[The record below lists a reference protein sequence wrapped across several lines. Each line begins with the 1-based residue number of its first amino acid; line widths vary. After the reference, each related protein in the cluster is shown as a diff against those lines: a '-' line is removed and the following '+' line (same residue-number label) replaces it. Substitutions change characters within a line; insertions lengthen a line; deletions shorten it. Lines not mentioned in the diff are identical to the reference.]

1 VDTTE
6 RRRNVMAKHDV
17 TLTDEY
23 RVVWQRR
30 GGKTIRRRYATLAA
44 AERTMRE
51 QIEQA
56 PQAPALTMLTLQRRH
71 VSAWEDD
78 ANATLPTRDAEV
90 STLLDAIAGRGET
103 P

>member
-1 VDTTE
+1 
-6 RRRNVMAKHDV
+6 MADATNSAHM
-17 TLTDEY
+17 TDEY

-30 GGKTIRRRYATLAA
+30 GGRTIRRRYATLSA

-51 QIEQA
+51 QIDQE
-56 PQAPALTMLTLQRRH
+56 PQTPALTMLTLQRRH

-90 STLLDAIAGRGET
+90 STLLDAIAGEGQT
-103 P
+103 QP